1 MHDPADYFRDPK
13 KPSHRQYEA
22 LRLYFLE
29 EASAAEVAHR
39 FGYSPGYVR
48 VLGTQ
53 FRQGLLGEFFSDR
66 PLYRDKSI
74 TDKDLQ
80 EAIIEL
86 RKQRLS
92 IYDIAKHMTEHDR
105 SISHQTVWLILKEIG
120 EERLPKRTAK
130 QHETIP
136 IIHPPTA
143 DVNNLDLTSGR
154 VVDCRA
160 PLLFLF
166 APLLASMEFDWLVK
180 KARYPGTS
188 MIPPSSYLRSLL
200 ILKLISKD
208 RKTHVTSIADDEG
221 FGLFAGLNVLPKK
234 TSLSDYSYRIGPT
247 PHRVLL
253 RKIVD
258 IRDRMKAYPSD
269 SFNLDFHTIRHYG
282 DSENSILEK
291 DYVPRRSQ
299 SVKAVVTAF
308 AQEQDSREMVYTNAN
323 ILKREKADEVI
334 RFVNFWKETTGRKPE
349 ELVFDLGMTTH
360 AGLAKLRWRKI
371 TFITIRE
378 RHANEIQRV
387 LSTPDD
393 SWVRVKLDIEDRKWK
408 TPWVLDE
415 MIKLTNYPGKIR
427 QIAATDLGR
436 EEPTF
441 LLTNDTYR
449 GPAALL
455 TRYARRA
462 LIENSIGEQVHF
474 FHVDALSSDVR
485 INVDMDVVL
494 SVIAS
499 GCYRWFANQLK
510 GFEKATA
517 KRIWNTFLD
526 RPGKVK
532 LMDNDVVL
540 SIRRFSKAPVL
551 LESKLSRDQTQIP
564 WLGNRKV
571 KIEIT

>member
-1 MHDPADYFRDPK
+1 MCDPADYFRDPK
-13 KPSHRQYEA
+13 KHSHRQYEA

-29 EASAAEVAHR
+29 DTSAAEVGNR
-39 FGYSPGYVR
+39 FGYSQGYVR

-66 PLYRDKSI
+66 PSHRDKS
-74 TDKDLQ
+74 TKNKDLQ

-92 IYDIAKHMTEHDR
+92 IYDIAKRLTEDNR
-105 SISHQTVWLILKEIG
+105 PTSHQTVWLVLKEMG

-136 IIHPPTA
+136 TIHPPIS
-143 DVNNLDLTSGR
+143 DVNNFDLTSGR

-160 PLLFLF
+160 PLIFLF
-166 APLLASMEFDWLVK
+166 APLLASMEFDLLVK

-188 MIPPSSYLRSLL
+188 MIPAPSYLRSLL
-200 ILKLISKD
+200 ILKLICKD

-221 FGLFAGLNVLPKK
+221 FGLFTGLNVLPKK
-234 TSLSDYSYRIGPT
+234 TSLSDYSYRMGPR
-247 PHRVLL
+247 PHRILL
-253 RKIVD
+253 KRIVD
-258 IRDRMKAYPSD
+258 KRDKTKAYPSD
-269 SFNLDFHTIRHYG
+269 SFNLDFHVIRHCG
-282 DSENSILEK
+282 DSENSSLEK

-308 AQEQDSREMVYTNAN
+308 AQERDSREMVYTNAN

-334 RFVNFWKETTGRKPE
+334 RFVNFWKETTGRKPD
-349 ELVFDLGMTTH
+349 ELVFDLRMTTH

-378 RHANEIQRV
+378 RRTNEIKRV
-387 LSTPDD
+387 LSVPDEH
-393 SWVRVKLDIEDRKWK
+393 WTRVKLDVKDRKWK
-408 TPWVLDE
+408 TPRVLDE
-415 MIKLTNYPGKIR
+415 MIKLTNYPRKIR
-427 QIAATDLGR
+427 QIAAVDLGR
-436 EEPTF
+436 KEPTF
-441 LLTNDTYR
+441 LLTNDTCR
-449 GPAALL
+449 CPATLL

-462 LIENSIGEQVHF
+462 LIENSLAEQVHF

-485 INVDMDVVL
+485 IKVDMDVVL

-499 GCYRWFANQLK
+499 GCYHWLANQLK

-517 KRIWNTFLD
+517 RRIWDTFLD

-532 LMDNDVVL
+532 LTDKNVVL
-540 SIRRFSKAPVL
+540 SVRRFSKAPVL
-551 LESKLSRDQTQIP
+551 LESKLSRNHTRIP